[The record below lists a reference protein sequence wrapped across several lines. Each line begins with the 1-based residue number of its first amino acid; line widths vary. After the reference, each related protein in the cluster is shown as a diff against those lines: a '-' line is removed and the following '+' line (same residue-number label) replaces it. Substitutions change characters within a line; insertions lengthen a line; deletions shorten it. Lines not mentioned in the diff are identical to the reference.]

1 MNGETTNLGRVYLA
15 GADPAIP
22 GFSRSAPPNVSAAPT
37 WSSTTTWSIRRR
49 SHARP
54 GAELVGLGHHGTGRH
69 VSQEQI
75 NAEMIAAARQGKTV
89 VRLKAGDPCVF
100 GCLAE
105 EIAALRAA
113 GVPLEIIPGATAGL
127 AVAAYAELPVTHA
140 QAASAVAL
148 ITGHQ
153 RKEKSSPPMDYRA
166 LGSFPGTLIFYM
178 GVTSVGQWSEALIAG
193 ENRRTRRWPSSA
205 AARGPIKRSSATLA
219 TVAAT
224 LAARE
229 IRPPAVFVV
238 GETAA
243 LAPESSWFSQRPLF
257 GVGVLV
263 TRPAEQA
270 HELCDR
276 LADLGANVYVQPAV
290 AIGPPPDWAAVDAA
304 LARLDQC
311 DWLVFSSGNGVRWF
325 LDRLL
330 AGGGDLRRLGGV
342 KLAAIGPGTAAE
354 LAKYRLQADLMPEEY
369 RAESLAEAL
378 LAQAPRGRFL
388 LARADRG
395 RQVLPERLL
404 AAGATV
410 DQVVAYS
417 TREIAQADPE
427 IAAALTEG
435 RIDWVTVTS
444 SAIARSLAA
453 LFGAA
458 CTKYDWP
465 ASARSLPGCLANWA
479 TLSRPRRKST
489 RWPAWS
495 RRFWRPSGKSRR

>member
-1 MNGETTNLGRVYLA
+1 
-15 GADPAIP
+15 
-22 GFSRSAPPNVSAAPT
+22 
-37 WSSTTTWSIRRR
+37 
-49 SHARP
+49 
-54 GAELVGLGHHGTGRH
+54 
-69 VSQEQI
+69 
-75 NAEMIAAARQGKTV
+75 
-89 VRLKAGDPCVF
+89 
-100 GCLAE
+100 
-105 EIAALRAA
+105 
-113 GVPLEIIPGATAGL
+113 
-127 AVAAYAELPVTHA
+127 
-140 QAASAVAL
+140 
-148 ITGHQ
+148 
-153 RKEKSSPPMDYRA
+153 
-166 LGSFPGTLIFYM
+166 M

-193 ENRRTRRWPSSA
+193 GKSPDTPVAVVRRCSWPDQEIV
-205 AARGPIKRSSATLA
+205 RATLA

-458 CTKYDWP
+458 LHKVRL
-465 ASARSLPGCLANWA
+465 ASISPITSGALGELGYAVAAEAKEYTMAGVVKAILAA
-479 TLSRPRRKST
+479 QREEQTLI
-489 RWPAWS
+489 
-495 RRFWRPSGKSRR
+495 